1 LLLLL
6 VPPDVIDIDMS
17 EAARGA
23 RNGWRSL
30 GQVTTVVRE
39 MLADVYDKMS
49 GKVVLVSDPGTAE
62 LTGSVQF
69 NLDDDP
75 ASLVRHCRNGMG
87 CLILCHG

>member
-1 LLLLL
+1 
-6 VPPDVIDIDMS
+6 MS

-30 GQVTTVVRE
+30 GQVITVVRE

-62 LTGSVQF
+62 LTSSVQF

-75 ASLVRHCRNGMG
+75 ASLVRHCRNAIG